1 MAEIAFGPFAL
12 DSSATRLLRD
22 GVDVK
27 LRPQAL
33 QALRVLLRHGG
44 QTIRYEQMIAE
55 AWQGTVVSRHTVDVT
70 VGEVRKSMQEYG
82 SWIVNRPKDRK
93 STRLNS
99 SHSAKSRMPSSA

>member
-1 MAEIAFGPFAL
+1 MAELTFGPFTL

-44 QTIRYEQMIAE
+44 QTVRYEQMIAE
-55 AWQGTVVSRHTVDVT
+55 ACRVKEAVYFDKKADSAPVVT
-70 VGEVRKSMQEYG
+70 EMK
-82 SWIVNRPKDRK
+82 
-93 STRLNS
+93 
-99 SHSAKSRMPSSA
+99 